1 MKRKI
6 IGAMAALS
14 IGAALFAGE
23 KTVDFARENDPSA
36 WDRNVP
42 GKLNIAYDSEARGM
56 KFTPVF
62 RDEVKDF
69 WVYPGIPLNLPAESM
84 KNAVEL
90 RFEVK
95 AVPAENVKFMLV
107 IPVFV
112 NAEGK
117 RKSVHLN
124 VDAPT
129 EQWEE
134 RSVSLLRGDLNPE
147 QIRTLRIGLN
157 AKDRNITYWIRNVRS
172 FTRINRRCKRKRLR
186 MLPFFFAV
194 LRIRQSVISF

>member
-1 MKRKI
+1 
-6 IGAMAALS
+6 
-14 IGAALFAGE
+14 
-23 KTVDFARENDPSA
+23 
-36 WDRNVP
+36 
-42 GKLNIAYDSEARGM
+42 
-56 KFTPVF
+56 
-62 RDEVKDF
+62 
-69 WVYPGIPLNLPAESM
+69 M

-129 EQWEE
+129 EQWEK

-157 AKDRNITYWIRNVRS
+157 AKDRNITYWIRNVR
-172 FTRINRRCKRKRLR
+172 IVY
-186 MLPFFFAV
+186 AD
-194 LRIRQSVISF
+194 

>member
-14 IGAALFAGE
+14 IGAVLFAGE
-23 KTVDFARENDPSA
+23 KTVDFARVIDPSA

-56 KFTPVF
+56 KFAPVF
-62 RDEVKDF
+62 RDDVKDF

-129 EQWEE
+129 EEWEE
-134 RSVSLLRGDLNPE
+134 RSVSLLRDDLNPE

-157 AKDRNITYWIRNVRS
+157 AKDRNIAYWIRNVR
-172 FTRINRRCKRKRLR
+172 IVY
-186 MLPFFFAV
+186 AD
-194 LRIRQSVISF
+194 